1 MKQEWK
7 PDELRATAAEIREAV
22 MPKSITPEMV
32 GGTLAGLTEAVAEV
46 GKPSAR
52 YRGNMCV

>member
-1 MKQEWK
+1 
-7 PDELRATAAEIREAV
+7 

-46 GKPSAR
+46 VETLGEIPR
-52 YRGNMCV
+52 NMCV